1 MPNPQQETVPTPRK
15 ARRDPRGDKRR
26 RRIFKSLHDCIL
38 DKGYTRTTLLDIAQ
52 GADMTASHL
61 LYYFNG
67 KEDLLGQYFENVSI
81 QFMKQL
87 DEFGHL
93 DTLGQIHGLTD
104 FWFKGEASSRKEIGF
119 MLECFGAAVNEEVLR
134 GTKAEF
140 DMRCKAFLSEIFASA
155 PDNFMGNSKASAELS
170 YATMIGL
177 RSAVYFDDDIDLEE
191 AHGLFL
197 SSMLRMCGL
206 HKQP

>member
-1 MPNPQQETVPTPRK
+1 MLKTEQETVRAPRK
-15 ARRDPRGDKRR
+15 ERRDPRGDKRR
-26 RRIFKSLHDCIL
+26 RRILKSLHDCIL
-38 DKGYTRTTLLDIAQ
+38 ENGYTRTTLLDIAQ
-52 GADMTASHL
+52 GADMTPSHL

-81 QFMKQL
+81 RFMKQL
-87 DEFGHL
+87 DDLGPL

-140 DMRCKAFLSEIFASA
+140 DMRCKTFLSEIFVSS
-155 PDNFMGNSKASAELS
+155 PDVFMGNAKASAELS
-170 YATMIGL
+170 YALMIGL
-177 RSAVYFDDDIDLEE
+177 RSAVYFDDDVDLED

>member
-1 MPNPQQETVPTPRK
+1 MQESPQETITAPRRE
-15 ARRDPRGDKRR
+15 RRDPRGDKRR
-26 RRIFKSLHDCIL
+26 RRIYRSLHDCIL

-52 GADMTASHL
+52 GAGMSASHL

-81 QFMKQL
+81 QFIKQL
-87 DEFGHL
+87 EEFGQL
-93 DTLGQIHGLTD
+93 DTLEQIHALTD

-140 DMRCKAFLSEIFASA
+140 DMRCKAFLSEIFVSA
-155 PDNFMGNSKASAELS
+155 PENFMGNAKASAELS

-177 RSAVYFDDDIDLEE
+177 RSAVYFDDDVDLED
-191 AHGLFL
+191 AHALFL
-197 SSMLRMCGL
+197 SSMLRMSGL
-206 HKQP
+206 GT